1 MGPRLVRERTRFA
14 QATLMVNSFP
24 APTEARR
31 SSTPADVSVVV
42 IFKDADDFLEEALE
56 SVRAQTFP
64 RWELLLVDDGS
75 RDRSTEIAR
84 RYNEQAPGQIRY
96 LEHDGHTNRGMSASR
111 NLGIAHAR
119 GEFLSFLDA
128 DDVLVPTALEEQVT
142 VLRSHPSAGMVYG
155 PLEYWYSW
163 SGAPEDET
171 RDFVSPTGVP
181 PETLLEPPTL
191 LSLFLQ
197 NNGFAPSGMLTR
209 RALVERVGGFEEAF
223 RDLYEDQVF
232 AAKICLATHV
242 YVAGRCWYRYRQHP
256 KACCLTAERDG
267 TMRAAREPFLRWLL
281 DYLDEGGW
289 EGSDAWRLVREEL
302 GLVRR
307 ARNSARL
314 VEPLS
319 RIAPRLRGLLRT
331 SR

>member
-1 MGPRLVRERTRFA
+1 MGSRLVGERTRFA
-14 QATLMVNSFP
+14 QARLMVNSFP
-24 APTEARR
+24 ALTEARR

-42 IFKDADDFLEEALE
+42 IFKDADEFLEEALE

-64 RWELLLVDDGS
+64 RWELILVDDGS

-84 RYNEQAPGQIRY
+84 RYSEQAPGRIRY
-96 LEHDGHTNRGMSASR
+96 LEHDGHANRGMSASR

-119 GEFLSFLDA
+119 GEFVSLLDA
-128 DDVLVPTALEEQVT
+128 DDVLLPTALEEQVR

-163 SGAPEDET
+163 TGATEDAT
-171 RDFVSPTGVP
+171 RDFVYPTGVP
-181 PETLLEPPTL
+181 PETLFEPPTL

-197 NNGFAPSGMLTR
+197 DISLAPSGMLTR
-209 RALVERVGGFEEAF
+209 RSLVEQVGGFEEAF

-242 YVAGRCWYRYRQHP
+242 YAAGRCWYRYRQHP
-256 KACCLTAERDG
+256 NACCLTAVRNG
-267 TMRAAREPFLRWLL
+267 TIHAAREPFLRWLF
-281 DYLDEGGW
+281 DYLGEGGW
-289 EGSDAWRLVREEL
+289 QGSNAWLLVREEL
-302 GLVRR
+302 SLAHQAKSSAPLVASLLR
-307 ARNSARL
+307 
-314 VEPLS
+314 V
-319 RIAPRLRGLLRT
+319 APRLRGLLRT